1 MRLLKQPT
9 EIYKMMTLEQVQE
22 RLKPMNLRV
31 VSVQANIK
39 YALLWKT
46 VNQKMRVNYDVVRKL
61 SDYLEQ
67 L

>member
-31 VSVQANIK
+31 VSVEANIK

-61 SDYLEQ
+61 SDYLES

>member
-1 MRLLKQPT
+1 
-9 EIYKMMTLEQVQE
+9 MTLEQVQE

-31 VSVQANIK
+31 VSVEANIK